1 MKADSLKTLAL
12 DVGDARVGVAISD
25 PTGFLASPLTILK
38 RSADTV
44 DEIAALVR
52 KHEVTT
58 VLVGL
63 PLNMD
68 GTKGFQAKKVE
79 RFAEKIKEALDTTLP
94 GNAASISIIFEDE
107 RVSTQDAREM
117 RLQRGV
123 KKMKRRE
130 RVDAEAAA
138 IFLQEY
144 LDRKRAERIKAAQE
158 TK

>member
-1 MKADSLKTLAL
+1 LTKPHSLKTLAL
-12 DVGDARVGVAISD
+12 DVGDARVGVALSD
-25 PTGFLASPLTILK
+25 ATGFLASPLTIIK
-38 RSADTV
+38 RGAGTV
-44 DEIAALVR
+44 AEIAALVQ
-52 KHEVTT
+52 KHEITT
-58 VLVGL
+58 LLVGL

-79 RFAEKIKEALDTTLP
+79 RFAEKIKEAMAETLP
-94 GNAASISIIFEDE
+94 AQAAHLSIIFEDE
-107 RVSTQDAREM
+107 RVSTQDAREL

-144 LDRKRAERIKAAQE
+144 LDRQRSERLKAGE
-158 TK
+158 KI